1 MKKTIIKRSVGTL
14 LLSLGIVFLVLAFSI
29 AAFNYY
35 ENIKASQNANELAVE
50 LNNAIG
56 TSKKGVPDYLL
67 NPNKEMPTIEID
79 GYLYIGTIYF
89 PTLDI
94 ELPVMSTWSYEQL
107 QIAPCRYEGSV
118 YNGTAVIAAHNFD
131 SHFGRLNKL
140 DIGDEVVFKDVEGN
154 MIPFNVAVKE
164 VLAPFDVDSMVDS
177 DYDLTLFTCTIGGAY
192 RVTIRCELES

>member
-94 ELPVMSTWSYEQL
+94 ELPVMSTWSYAQL

>member
-1 MKKTIIKRSVGTL
+1 M
-14 LLSLGIVFLVLAFSI
+14 LSLGIVFLVLAFSI